1 MVSQYTLNLQTTG
14 MCEIHGGNGSA
25 GNKDILFTNAMDAK
39 IALLSGRGNNGRSA
53 INCYKLVVNAS
64 NINIYGGNGG
74 RGDDGFNGDNT
85 VRGTGFNGGR
95 GNNAI
100 KVSVSVTFNG
110 NDFTVV
116 GGNGGRG
123 GNGGTKV
130 INDNSS
136 SSEANPGGKGGA
148 GATAVLGTVIGS
160 ADLKNG
166 FDGRDGYYG
175 PIIRF

>member
-14 MCEIHGGNGSA
+14 MCEIHGGNGSD
-25 GNKDILFTNAMDAK
+25 GNKDALLTNAMDAK
-39 IALLSGRGNNGRSA
+39 IALLAGVGNMGKSA

-74 RGDDGFNGDNT
+74 RGDEGFNGDNT
-85 VRGTGFNGGR
+85 VRGTGFSGGR
-95 GNNAI
+95 GSNAI
-100 KVSVSVTFNG
+100 KVTVSVTFIG
-110 NDFTVV
+110 NNITVV
-116 GGNGGRG
+116 GGNGGNG
-123 GNGGTKV
+123 GNGGSKSIPDGST
-130 INDNSS
+130 
-136 SSEANPGGKGGA
+136 EAANPGGKGGT
-148 GATAVLGTVIGS
+148 GASAILGTVIGS